1 MSDSGHCGGINMFKY
16 ESIGKRLKGG
26 LGAAGY
32 RRVTRRIIGPG
43 HVYGPMTDHPIADVP
58 PSAKLVYKVLEYN
71 GGLTQKQIVEQS
83 MLSQR
88 TVRDALSRLLDSGVV
103 SEEVYIPD
111 ARQNLYTLEVP
122 SDEAPASPEANA
134 TD

>member
-1 MSDSGHCGGINMFKY
+1 
-16 ESIGKRLKGG
+16 
-26 LGAAGY
+26 
-32 RRVTRRIIGPG
+32 
-43 HVYGPMTDHPIADVP
+43 MTTHPIQDVP

-71 GGLTQKQIVEQS
+71 GGLTQKEIVEKS

-88 TVRDALSRLLDSGVV
+88 TVRDALSRLRESDVV

-111 ARQNLYTLEVP
+111 ARQNLYTLQL
-122 SDEAPASPEANA
+122 DEAEEAVTETHPGS